1 MAVTEMRSPTP
12 NSYEDLSNLAIYN
25 TERAANTWDPKL
37 QEASSNYAEMY
48 KWLANNQLNIEGAR
62 EDRAFQE
69 RMANS
74 EVQRRIKDLAAS
86 GFSPLTLLANTSAAS
101 SPGGSAYSSASS
113 GSRGKTDVNAGK
125 IGKGFG
131 ELAKTALRIL
141 GLVAI
146 KSIL

>member
-1 MAVTEMRSPTP
+1 MD
-12 NSYEDLSNLAIYN
+12 SYEALSQAAIQN
-25 TERAANTWDPKL
+25 TETANNSWNPKV
-37 QEASSNYAEMY
+37 QETYSNYAELN
-48 KWLANNQLNIEGAR
+48 KWLANNALNIEGAR

-69 RMANS
+69 RMSNT
-74 EVQRRIKDLAAS
+74 EVQRRVKDLAAS

-101 SPGGSAYSSASS
+101 SPAGAAYSSASS

-146 KSIL
+146 KSFVK

>member
-1 MAVTEMRSPTP
+1 MD
-12 NSYEDLSNLAIYN
+12 SYEAYSQAAIQN
-25 TERAANTWDPKL
+25 TEAANNSWNPKV
-37 QEASSNYAEMY
+37 QETYGNYAELN
-48 KWLANNQLNIEGAR
+48 KWLANNALNVEGAR

-69 RMANS
+69 RMSNT

-101 SPGGSAYSSASS
+101 SPGGAAYSSASS
-113 GSRGKTDVNAGK
+113 GSRGKTDVNAGRYA
-125 IGKGFG
+125 KGFG

>member
-1 MAVTEMRSPTP
+1 MD
-12 NSYEDLSNLAIYN
+12 SYEALSQQAIRN
-25 TERAANTWDPKL
+25 TEIAQNTWNPKL
-37 QEASSNYAEMY
+37 QEAETNYAELN
-48 KWLANNQLNIEGAR
+48 KWLANNALNIEGAR

-69 RMANS
+69 RMSNT
-74 EVQRRIKDLAAS
+74 EVQRRVKDLAAA

-101 SPGGSAYSSASS
+101 SPAGSAYSSSSS
-113 GSRGKTDVNAGK
+113 GSRGKTDVNLGK
-125 IGKGFG
+125 VGKGFG